1 MKLID
6 DKNKATP
13 EGTFV
18 VETPVSQQRLERAG
32 THSGHA
38 SILSH
43 TLYPEK
49 NLTYDQFFM
58 KRICDKKKAIPEEK
72 VVETPV
78 AKKTSVIG
86 RFLRNQPTQK
96 PISPPTITSSPWK
109 ILVVDDEPEIYAVTQ
124 LSVGDMVFEN
134 KKIQLFSAN
143 SGQEAREVLSTESD
157 IAVALIDVVME
168 TEDAGLRLVEYIRN
182 ELNDRRIRLI
192 IRTGQA
198 GIAPEP
204 YVIDNYDIDDYKDK
218 TELTTQSL
226 YTTLRTALKAY
237 RDLTIID
244 HNRQCLEKILSA
256 APDLYR
262 IQPMEQ
268 FLEGI
273 LTQMNSLC
281 PIGENSLIA
290 TRDSAL
296 AILDDDSK
304 MVIRIGTGKFDDK
317 SSADVIIHICNTI
330 LHGNIPV
337 KPLPEN
343 SLLLPMEV
351 YGKILGFI
359 YLDEVG
365 FLKENDQY
373 LLQIMATQCAAALK
387 NLELY
392 TNLEKANRQN
402 ERKTQILGM
411 AAHDLL
417 NPIAVIQGYG
427 QILESKISELLT
439 TKQREYLMGI
449 QTASEFMLGLVND
462 LLDAAKIESGNL
474 ELEREL
480 TNLVPII
487 TQGISF
493 NRPLADSK
501 QIKFLFDY
509 DENIPQIMVDSSK
522 IQQVL
527 NNLISN
533 PIKYS
538 HSHTTIKVR
547 LTKDENDIVISVKD
561 EGQGIPENERDKL
574 FQAFSKTSVRGTAG
588 EQSTGLGLLIC
599 RQIVEAHCGKIW
611 LESKVDVGSTFYVS
625 LPIESDNQ
633 GA

>member
-1 MKLID
+1 MLCQGKSVI
-6 DKNKATP
+6 TP
-13 EGTFV
+13 LLAIE
-18 VETPVSQQRLERAG
+18 
-32 THSGHA
+32 
-38 SILSH
+38 
-43 TLYPEK
+43 PEK
-49 NLTYDQFFM
+49 NMTDDPFFM
-58 KRICDKKKAIPEEK
+58 KPICDKAIPEEK
-72 VVETPV
+72 LVEIPV

-86 RFLRNQPTQK
+86 RFLRNKPAQK
-96 PISPPTITSSPWK
+96 PIISPPIISSSPWK

-134 KKIQLFSAN
+134 KKIHLFSAS
-143 SGQEAREVLSTESD
+143 SGKEAREILSTEPD

-182 ELNDRRIRLI
+182 ELNNRRIRLI
-192 IRTGQA
+192 IRTGQP

-237 RDLTIID
+237 RDLSIID
-244 HNRQCLEKILSA
+244 NNRQSLEKILSA
-256 APDLYR
+256 APELYR

-273 LTQMNSLC
+273 LTQMSSLC
-281 PIGENSLIA
+281 PIGESSLIA
-290 TRDSAL
+290 TRDCAL
-296 AILDDDSK
+296 AILDDDSN
-304 MVIRIGTGKFDDK
+304 MVIRTGTGKFSDT
-317 SSADVIIHICNTI
+317 SSADVIIQTCNAI
-330 LHGNIPV
+330 LHGDIPV

-351 YGKILGFI
+351 YNKILGFI
-359 YLDEVG
+359 YIEEVSC
-365 FLKENDQY
+365 LTENDQY

-411 AAHDLL
+411 AAHDLR
-417 NPIAVIQGYG
+417 NPLGVIQGYG
-427 QILESKISELLT
+427 QILELKISEILT
-439 TKQREYLMGI
+439 TKQRDYLNGI
-449 QTASEFMLGLVND
+449 QTASKFTLRLVND
-462 LLDAAKIESGNL
+462 LLDVAKIESGNL

-480 TNLVPII
+480 TDLVPVI
-487 TQGISF
+487 TQGILF

-501 QIKFLFDY
+501 QIELVFDY
-509 DENIPQIMVDSSK
+509 DENIPQIMVDTSK

-538 HSHTTIKVR
+538 NSHTTINVC
-547 LTKDENDIVISVKD
+547 LTKHENDIVISVKD
-561 EGQGIPENERDKL
+561 EGLGIPENERDKL
-574 FQAFSKTSVRGTAG
+574 FQAFSKTTVKATGG
-588 EQSTGLGLLIC
+588 EKSTGLGLLIC
-599 RQIVEAHCGKIW
+599 RQIVEAHSGKIW
-611 LESKVDVGSTFYVS
+611 VESQVDMGSTFYVS
-625 LPIESDNQ
+625 LPINSYNHQ
-633 GA
+633 A